1 MVTNEDVIRF
11 VEENSWFIT
20 EDVSELS
27 FSSNKYGDH
36 FNGEY
41 GEKDY
46 DEAIRICKM
55 IKKEF
60 RNIEYD
66 IDTFDEWVYV
76 YISITEGED

>member
-1 MVTNEDVIRF
+1 MVTNEDIVKF

-20 EDVSELS
+20 EDVSGPS
-27 FSSNKYGDH
+27 FSSDRYGDP
-36 FNGEY
+36 FNEEY

-46 DEAIRICKM
+46 DEAIRICKKV
-55 IKKEF
+55 KKEF

-76 YISITEGED
+76 YISITEEED

>member
-1 MVTNEDVIRF
+1 MVTNEDIVKF

-20 EDVSELS
+20 EDASEPS
-27 FSSNKYGDH
+27 FSSNRYGDH
-36 FNGEY
+36 YNGEY

-46 DEAIRICKM
+46 DEAIRVCKM

-60 RNIEYD
+60 GNIECN

-76 YISITEGED
+76 YISITERED

>member
-1 MVTNEDVIRF
+1 MVTNEDIVKF

-27 FSSNKYGDH
+27 FSSDRYGDH
-36 FNGEY
+36 FIGEC

-46 DEAIRICKM
+46 NEAIRICKM

-76 YISITEGED
+76 YISITEEED

>member
-1 MVTNEDVIRF
+1 MITNEDVVKF

-20 EDVSELS
+20 EDVSNLF
-27 FSSNKYGDH
+27 FSSNRYGDR
-36 FNGEY
+36 FNDEY

-55 IKKEF
+55 VKKEF

-76 YISITEGED
+76 YISITEEED

>member
-1 MVTNEDVIRF
+1 MVTNEDIVKF
-11 VEENSWFIT
+11 VEENSWFII

-27 FSSNKYGDH
+27 FSSNRYGDP
-36 FNGEY
+36 FNEEY

-46 DEAIRICKM
+46 KEAIRICKK

-76 YISITEGED
+76 YISITQEED